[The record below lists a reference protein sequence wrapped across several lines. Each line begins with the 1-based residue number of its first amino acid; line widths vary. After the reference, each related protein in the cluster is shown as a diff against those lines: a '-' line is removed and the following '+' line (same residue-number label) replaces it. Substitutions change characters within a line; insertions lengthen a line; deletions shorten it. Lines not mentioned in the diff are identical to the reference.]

1 MRSEGTP
8 EPTGGTAHE
17 EANPAARGI
26 RVAGYDLPLK
36 WLVIGGATVVVAVIV
51 VAVVFAL
58 GSIGTSTSNTL
69 LAFVPSDSTSVH
81 LQETKMILSGSAP
94 DKYLDAYESA
104 WEYLDDLG
112 FSIYEI
118 ERQVES
124 TDIES
129 GNRLLVLQGDFV
141 FADIRDELS
150 ETWNYQNSEYR
161 GNELWEGRDW
171 AWAAVALFEQENIV
185 LMANR
190 REAIRE
196 VFRNLEDGSGS
207 LADEKDSRMRQFLEE
222 TSDGWVGG
230 PSRARRLQRGRS
242 VPGVGL
248 FADGA
253 RPGLRQDR
261 YHNAVLQRSG
271 RGKSGGRLRPGIRL
285 PEHQDGVRRDPG
297 GGRHR
302 EPGKYRPRQG
312 HCLVRLEREKVHAG
326 PGP

>member
-1 MRSEGTP
+1 
-8 EPTGGTAHE
+8 
-17 EANPAARGI
+17 
-26 RVAGYDLPLK
+26 
-36 WLVIGGATVVVAVIV
+36 
-51 VAVVFAL
+51 
-58 GSIGTSTSNTL
+58 
-69 LAFVPSDSTSVH
+69 
-81 LQETKMILSGSAP
+81 MILSGSAP

-150 ETWNYQNSEYR
+150 ETWNYQNGEYR

-207 LADEKDSRMRQFLEE
+207 LADEKDSRMRQFL
-222 TSDGWVGG
+222 
-230 PSRARRLQRGRS
+230 
-242 VPGVGL
+242 
-248 FADGA
+248 
-253 RPGLRQDR
+253 
-261 YHNAVLQRSG
+261 
-271 RGKSGGRLRPGIRL
+271 
-285 PEHQDGVRRDPG
+285 
-297 GGRHR
+297 
-302 EPGKYRPRQG
+302 
-312 HCLVRLEREKVHAG
+312 
-326 PGP
+326 